1 MAWLLGIRAR
11 PDPKEMF
18 LGSKDDISDPSPS
31 LSSSSFLFLFSFG
44 EEYWVSFDRTT
55 ISFVTWGPLGTP
67 ISRHALCS
75 FLHRTQVERR
85 AGLETFGLVHE
96 HKCGHIFYV
105 SCTLPEVAKKTCAKD
120 PHGGAH
126 HHGRDACRLRGG
138 RRWRCS
144 RVVDPHH
151 DRRGERR
158 SSFASFPL
166 TFPTMC
172 PNVNR

>member
-55 ISFVTWGPLGTP
+55 IPFVTWGPLGTP
-67 ISRHALCS
+67 ISRQALCS

-96 HKCGHIFYV
+96 HNVVKFFTSHVRCQKLPKKRAPKIHMVAPITMAAMPADTAGGGSLGVAALSARTTTAEV
-105 SCTLPEVAKKTCAKD
+105 S
-120 PHGGAH
+120 
-126 HHGRDACRLRGG
+126 
-138 RRWRCS
+138 
-144 RVVDPHH
+144 
-151 DRRGERR
+151 
-158 SSFASFPL
+158 FF
-166 TFPTMC
+166 
-172 PNVNR
+172 